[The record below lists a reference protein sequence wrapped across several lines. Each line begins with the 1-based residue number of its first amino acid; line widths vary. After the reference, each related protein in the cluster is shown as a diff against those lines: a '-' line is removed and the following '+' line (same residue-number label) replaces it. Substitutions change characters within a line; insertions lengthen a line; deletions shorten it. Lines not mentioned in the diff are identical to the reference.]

1 MQRYPLRK
9 EIFNMKDSTVKI
21 LTELISRYPVL
32 KGERDD
38 ILKAFDYINESYK
51 RNGKLLICG
60 NGGSAADSE
69 HIVGELMKKF
79 KKPRAIKKDVYE
91 KLKEYGKEGELLC
104 KTLEGSLRAISLT
117 SHISLSTAFS
127 NDKNPSVV
135 FAQQLYG
142 LADSGDVLLTIST
155 SGNSENCVLAAI
167 TAKAMGLKIVS
178 FTGQKESKLSKI
190 SDITIRVPET
200 ETYKVQEL
208 HLPIYHC
215 LCAMLEE
222 ESF

>member
-1 MQRYPLRK
+1 MK
-9 EIFNMKDSTVKI
+9 ETTLKI
-21 LTELISRYPVL
+21 LEELISRYPLL
-32 KGERDD
+32 KCERDN
-38 ILKAFDYINESYK
+38 ILKSFEYIDGSYK
-51 RNGKLLICG
+51 HNGKLLVCG

-79 KKPRAIKKDVYE
+79 KKPRAIRKDVYE
-91 KLKEYGKEGELLC
+91 KLKEYGAEGQILAG
-104 KTLEGSLRAISLT
+104 TLEGSLRAISLT
-117 SHISLSTAFS
+117 SHLSLSTAFS

-142 LADSGDVLLTIST
+142 LADSGDVLLAIST

-167 TAKAMGLKIVS
+167 TAKAMGVKVVS
-178 FTGQKESKLSKI
+178 LTGKKESKLSSI

-222 ESF
+222 ENF